1 MSEVTE
7 MLEHAEHAGHGGEHG
22 GGHGKGIAKY
32 VGITMAVLG
41 VLLALASA
49 FVGGT
54 RTELVS
60 TMVRQTNVAMKYQ
73 ATATKFRMLQAN
85 LLQLNALLPGDPARF
100 GKLEAELHA
109 AEASLTSP
117 EAVGTA
123 KVVRSFHDQL
133 FMTVVPTSSDLHAF
147 VNLARSYKVEAKA
160 AQVWQN
166 SFTEAIE
173 AHEKGAEHY
182 EWGML
187 AAEIG
192 IVIASI
198 ALMLNSRAA
207 WLLSIA
213 LGGLCV
219 VILVTTNIDVRGKL
233 KKAETEIEESAEAY
247 EKAAA
252 EEKAEKADEELF
264 EAAPK
269 SAEDVE
275 KGLAAASGAAPKAD
289 EPKKDEPKKDE
300 PKKDEPK
307 KGDKKEEKQDKKK

>member
-22 GGHGKGIAKY
+22 GHGGGKSIAKF

-41 VLLALASA
+41 VLLALCSA
-49 FVGGT
+49 MVGGT
-54 RTELVS
+54 RTELIS
-60 TMVRQTNVAMKYQ
+60 TMVKQTNVAMRYQ
-73 ATATKFRMLQAN
+73 AVSTKFRMLQAN

-100 GKLEAELHA
+100 GKLEADLHQ
-109 AEASLTSP
+109 AEASLTGS
-117 EAVGTA
+117 EAMATA

-147 VNLARSYKVEAKA
+147 VNLARSYKLEAKA
-160 AQVWQN
+160 AQAWQN
-166 SFTEAIE
+166 SYNEAIE
-173 AHEKGAEHY
+173 AHEKGGEHY

-198 ALMLNSRAA
+198 ALMLSSRLA
-207 WLLSIA
+207 WMLSMG
-213 LGGLCV
+213 LGV
-219 VILVTTNIDVRGKL
+219 VCIVVLVWTNIQVRGQL
-233 KKAETEIEESAEAY
+233 TNAEREIDEAAESY
-247 EKAAA
+247 EKTAA
-252 EEKAEKADEELF
+252 EEKAEKADEDLF

-275 KGLAAASGAAPKAD
+275 KGLAAAAAADKAI
-289 EPKKDEPKKDE
+289 EQPKKE
-300 PKKDEPK
+300 
-307 KGDKKEEKQDKKK
+307 DKKEEKTAGSK